1 MHSIKIGN
9 LVRIPKNLSYASHS
23 LWSNSQKNLHETNH
37 LIGTWYPSDIALVIE
52 TNEFSVKIFTSRSSG
67 WIKKEYCEIIL

>member
-1 MHSIKIGN
+1 MKIKIGS
-9 LVRIPKNLSYASHS
+9 LVKIPKNLSHTTHS
-23 LWSNSQKNLHETNH
+23 LWSNSQKILETNH

>member
-1 MHSIKIGN
+1 MKIKIGS
-9 LVRIPKNLSYASHS
+9 LVKIPKNLSHTTHS
-23 LWSNSQKNLHETNH
+23 LWSNSQKILETNH
-37 LIGTWYPSDIALVIE
+37 LIE